1 MGVVGIPEAEVEAEA
16 GFLGVVVDT
25 RAAVDTRVAVAVV
38 IFQICRRVKLFAQ

>member
-16 GFLGVVVDT
+16 GFLAVVVDT
-25 RAAVDTRVAVAVV
+25 RVAVV